1 MRALK
6 TIGKYFWRFMIVF
19 SFIVNI
25 ILVVVLLVLGLTIFD
40 IKKNIAQPLIQGLH
54 SSFVGLNDATID
66 WTIPVQDTISVDR
79 ANAQLETTIPINLAE
94 TVVTLTQPVP
104 LTVGANITAPGLTV
118 SGASVS
124 LTLPA
129 GTRLPVSLA
138 FDLPVQQD
146 VTVSLDV
153 PVDLKVR
160 AVIPL
165 DQTQIHDPVENLR
178 LLFEPLVRA
187 LGNLP
192 GDFSEVGT
200 FAGQI
205 LSGNAPNLLA
215 ETPYSQN
222 PWPGYSTTA
231 GTNYT
236 LGNAEIP
243 ADNVA
248 STTGIV
254 PIGGIPALD
263 EGIRPELYQNGST
276 PATLNQ
282 QTINNLI
289 GAGVNPAAFNGSYAD
304 TANSPSKQGSGQQPP
319 TTTDTTNPPITDT
332 GDTGQQPTGEIP
344 ATPIPGGGDLGIV
357 ATPGG

>member
-6 TIGKYFWRFMIVF
+6 AIGKYLWRFMIIF

-25 ILVVVLLVLGLTIFD
+25 ILVVVLIVLGLTIFD
-40 IKKNIAQPLIQGLH
+40 IKKNIAQPLIEGLH
-54 SSFVGLNDATID
+54 SSFVGLNNATID
-66 WTIPVQDTISVDR
+66 WTIPVKDTIHVDR
-79 ANAQLETTIPINLAE
+79 AVAQLDTTIPINVPE
-94 TVVTLTQPVP
+94 TVVILTQPVP
-104 LTVGANITAPGLTV
+104 LTVAANITAPGLTV
-118 SGASVS
+118 SNASVN

-138 FDLPVQQD
+138 FDLPVQQNA
-146 VTVSLDV
+146 TVSLDV

-165 DQTQIHDPVENLR
+165 DQTQIHDPVNNLR

-192 GDFSEVGT
+192 DNFGQVGP
-200 FAGQI
+200 FVSKI
-205 LSGNAPNLLA
+205 MSGNAPDLMA

-231 GTNYT
+231 GNNYD

-243 ADNVA
+243 TNNLTT
-248 STTGIV
+248 TTGIV
-254 PIGGIPALD
+254 PIGGIPLLD
-263 EGIRPELYQNGST
+263 SLIRPDLYKDGST
-276 PATLNQ
+276 PATVNAQIISKLQ
-282 QTINNLI
+282 SLGI
-289 GAGVNPAAFNGSYAD
+289 NPASFNGTYAE
-304 TANSPSKQGSGQQPP
+304 TANSPSKQGSGQVPP
-319 TTTDTTNPPITDT
+319 QTTNNTTTPTINQ
-332 GDTGQQPTGEIP
+332 GDPTP
-344 ATPIPGGGDLGIV
+344 APTAATGDLGIV

>member
-1 MRALK
+1 MRALR
-6 TIGKYFWRFMIVF
+6 TFGKFLWRFMIIF

-25 ILVVVLLVLGLTIFD
+25 ILVIVLLVLGATIFD
-40 IKKNIAQPLIQGLH
+40 IKKNIAQPLLQGLH
-54 SSFVGLNDATID
+54 SSFVGLNDSTID
-66 WTIPVQDTISVDR
+66 WTIPVKDVIHVDR
-79 ANAQLETTIPINLAE
+79 ATAQLDTNIPINVAE

-104 LTVGANITAPGLTV
+104 LTVGANIVAPGLTV
-118 SGASVS
+118 SNASVN

-146 VTVSLDV
+146 ATVSLAV

-165 DQTQIHDPVENLR
+165 SQTQLHDPVDNLR

-192 GDFSEVGT
+192 DDFSQVGP
-200 FAGQI
+200 FVSQI

-231 GTNYT
+231 GTNYD
-236 LGNAEIP
+236 LSGEQVP
-243 ADNVA
+243 ANNLP
-248 STTGIV
+248 TKTGIV
-254 PIGGIPALD
+254 TVGGIPLLD
-263 EGIRPELYQNGST
+263 QLLRPDLYQNGNT
-276 PATLNQ
+276 PESINA
-282 QTINNLI
+282 QTVTNLQN
-289 GAGVNPAAFNGSYAD
+289 AGVAPSTFNGTYAD
-304 TANSPSKQGSGQQPP
+304 TANSPVKQVSGLSP
-319 TTTDTTNPPITDT
+319 TPVTGGQVPVTNDN
-332 GDTGQQPTGEIP
+332 GGQTTGEIP
-344 ATPIPGGGDLGIV
+344 PTPVPGDLGIV

>member
-6 TIGKYFWRFMIVF
+6 SIGKFFWRFMIVF

-66 WTIPVQDTISVDR
+66 WTIPVQDTIHVDR
-79 ANAQLETTIPINLAE
+79 ANAQLETNIPINVGE
-94 TVVTLTQPVP
+94 TVVVLTQPVP

-118 SGASVS
+118 SNASVS

-165 DQTQIHDPVENLR
+165 NQTQIHDPVENLR

-192 GDFSEVGT
+192 DDFSQVGN

-205 LSGNAPNLLA
+205 LSGNLPNLLT

-243 ADNVA
+243 ANNLTT
-248 STTGIV
+248 STGIV
-254 PIGGIPALD
+254 AIGGIPALD

-276 PATLNQ
+276 PASINT

-289 GAGVNPAAFNGSYAD
+289 GMGLNPASFNGTYAD
-304 TANSPSKQGSGQQPP
+304 TANSPSKQGNGQAPVNPPP
-319 TTTDTTNPPITDT
+319 TNGET
-332 GDTGQQPTGEIP
+332 GQPTGENP
-344 ATPIPGGGDLGIV
+344 PPTPVPTGGDLGIV

>member
-6 TIGKYFWRFMIVF
+6 TLGKYFWRFMIVF
-19 SFIVNI
+19 SFLVNI

-40 IKKNIAQPLIQGLH
+40 IKKNIAQPLIEGLH

-66 WTIPVQDTISVDR
+66 WTIPVQDSIRVDR
-79 ANAQLETTIPINLAE
+79 ANAQLETNIPINLAE
-94 TVVTLTQPVP
+94 TVVVLTQPVP

-118 SGASVS
+118 SNASVS

-165 DQTQIHDPVENLR
+165 NQTQIHDPVENLR

-205 LSGNAPNLLA
+205 LSGNTPNLLA

-231 GTNYT
+231 GTNYA
-236 LGNAEIP
+236 LSNAEIP
-243 ADNVA
+243 ANNLTT
-248 STTGIV
+248 TTGIV

-276 PATLNQ
+276 PASLNA
-282 QTINNLI
+282 QTINNLL
-289 GAGVNPAAFNGSYAD
+289 GMGLSPTSFDGSYGD

-319 TTTDTTNPPITDT
+319 PTNTTNGET
-332 GDTGQQPTGEIP
+332 GQPTGEIP
-344 ATPIPGGGDLGIV
+344 PTAVPGGGDLGIV

>member
-1 MRALK
+1 MRVLK
-6 TIGKYFWRFMIVF
+6 AIGKYFWRFMIVF

-25 ILVVVLLVLGLTIFD
+25 ILVIVLLVLGLTIFD
-40 IKKNIAQPLIQGLH
+40 LKKNIAQPLLEGLH
-54 SSFVGLNDATID
+54 SSFVGLNNATID
-66 WTIPVQDTISVDR
+66 WTIPVQDTIHVDR
-79 ANAQLETTIPINLAE
+79 ANAQLETNIPINVNE
-94 TVVTLTQPVP
+94 TIVTLTQPVP
-104 LTVGANITAPGLTV
+104 LNVAANINLPGVGNL
-118 SGASVS
+118 SNASVS

-192 GDFSEVGT
+192 DNFSQVGP
-200 FAGQI
+200 FVSQI

-231 GTNYT
+231 GTNYP
-236 LGNAEIP
+236 LSNAEIP
-243 ADNVA
+243 PNNLTAK
-248 STTGIV
+248 TGIV
-254 PIGGIPALD
+254 PIGGIPLLD
-263 EGIRPELYQNGST
+263 SLIRPELYQNGNT
-276 PATLNQ
+276 PASMNA
-282 QTINNLI
+282 QTIANLQN
-289 GAGVNPAAFNGSYAD
+289 AGINPAAFNGTYAT
-304 TANSPSKQGSGQQPP
+304 TANSPSKQGAGQSPTAEVPP
-319 TTTDTTNPPITDT
+319 NNGQTP
-332 GDTGQQPTGEIP
+332 GDTAPTP
-344 ATPIPGGGDLGIV
+344 VPGGGDLGIV
-357 ATPGG
+357 ATPGS

>member
-1 MRALK
+1 MRVLK

-40 IKKNIAQPLIQGLH
+40 IKKNIAQPLIEGLH

-66 WTIPVQDTISVDR
+66 WTIPVQDTIHVDR
-79 ANAQLETTIPINLAE
+79 ANAQLETNIPINVGE
-94 TVVTLTQPVP
+94 TIVTLTQPVP
-104 LTVGANITAPGLTV
+104 LNVAANINLPGVGNL
-118 SGASVS
+118 SNASVS

-192 GDFSEVGT
+192 DDFGQVGP
-200 FAGQI
+200 FVGQI

-215 ETPYSQN
+215 DTPYSQN

-231 GTNYT
+231 GTNYP
-236 LGNAEIP
+236 LSNAEIP
-243 ADNVA
+243 ANNLT
-248 STTGIV
+248 STTGIL
-254 PIGGIPALD
+254 PIGGIPLLD
-263 EGIRPELYQNGST
+263 AGVRPDLYQDGNT
-276 PATLNQ
+276 PASLNA
-282 QTINNLI
+282 QTISNLLNE
-289 GAGVNPAAFNGSYAD
+289 GLNPASFDGSYAD
-304 TANSPSKQGSGQQPP
+304 TANSPSKQANGQSPLP
-319 TTTDTTNPPITDT
+319 TNTNPPPEN
-332 GDTGQQPTGEIP
+332 GQPTGEVP
-344 ATPIPGGGDLGIV
+344 PTAVPGGGDLGIV

>member
-6 TIGKYFWRFMIVF
+6 TLGKYLWRFMIIF

-25 ILVVVLLVLGLTIFD
+25 ILVIVLLVLGLTIFD
-40 IKKNIAQPLIQGLH
+40 IKKNIAQPLIEGLH
-54 SSFVGLNDATID
+54 SSFVGLNNATID
-66 WTIPVQDTISVDR
+66 WTIPVKDTIHVDR
-79 ANAQLETTIPINLAE
+79 ANAQLETSIPINVNE
-94 TVVTLTQPVP
+94 TIVTLTQPVP
-104 LTVGANITAPGLTV
+104 LNVAANINLPGVGNLNN
-118 SGASVS
+118 AAVS

-138 FDLPVQQD
+138 FDLPVKQD
-146 VTVSLDV
+146 VTVSLNV

-192 GDFSEVGT
+192 DNFGQVGP
-200 FAGQI
+200 FVSQI
-205 LSGNAPNLLA
+205 LSGNAPNLMT

-231 GTNYT
+231 GTNYD
-236 LGNAEIP
+236 LSNAQVP
-243 ADNVA
+243 ANNLP
-248 STTGIV
+248 TNTGIV
-254 PIGGIPALD
+254 PIGGIPLLD
-263 EGIRPELYQNGST
+263 SLLRPDLYQNGNT
-276 PATLNQ
+276 PTSVNQ
-282 QTINNLI
+282 QTITNLQN
-289 GAGVNPAAFNGSYAD
+289 AGLAPSSFNGAYAE
-304 TANSPSKQGSGQQPP
+304 TANSPSKQASGQSPQPINNTGTQPDNSQPGQTPDP
-319 TTTDTTNPPITDT
+319 TPVP
-332 GDTGQQPTGEIP
+332 
-344 ATPIPGGGDLGIV
+344 GGDLGIV

>member
-1 MRALK
+1 MRVLK
-6 TIGKYFWRFMIVF
+6 AFGKYFWRFMIIF

-25 ILVVVLLVLGLTIFD
+25 ILVIVLLVLGLTIFD
-40 IKKNIAQPLIQGLH
+40 LKKNIAQPLLEGLH
-54 SSFVGLNDATID
+54 SSFVGLNNATID
-66 WTIPVQDTISVDR
+66 WTIPVHDNIHVDR
-79 ANAQLETTIPINLAE
+79 ANAQLETNIPINVNE

-104 LTVGANITAPGLTV
+104 LNVAANINLPGVGNL
-118 SGASVS
+118 SNAAVS

-129 GTRLPVSLA
+129 GTRLPVSLG

-192 GDFSEVGT
+192 DNFGQVGP
-200 FAGQI
+200 FVSQI
-205 LSGNAPNLLA
+205 LSGNAPHLLA

-243 ADNVA
+243 ANNV
-248 STTGIV
+248 SSKTGIV
-254 PIGGIPALD
+254 AIGGIPLLD
-263 EGIRPELYQNGST
+263 SLIRPELYQNGS
-276 PATLNQ
+276 
-282 QTINNLI
+282 
-289 GAGVNPAAFNGSYAD
+289 NPAAINAQTIANLQATGINPSAYNGSYAQ
-304 TANSPSKQGSGQQPP
+304 TANSPSKQGAGLA
-319 TTTDTTNPPITDT
+319 
-332 GDTGQQPTGEIP
+332 PTGTNNGQAP
-344 ATPIPGGGDLGIV
+344 SNNGQTPVDSAPTPVPGGGDLGIV
-357 ATPGG
+357 ATPGS

>member
-6 TIGKYFWRFMIVF
+6 TIGRYFWRFMIIF

-40 IKKNIAQPLIQGLH
+40 IKKNIAQPLLEGLH

-66 WTIPVQDTISVDR
+66 WTIPVQDLIHVDR
-79 ANAQLETTIPINLAE
+79 ANAQLETSIPINVGE
-94 TVVTLTQPVP
+94 TVVVLTQPVP
-104 LTVGANITAPGLTV
+104 LTVGANITAPGLSV
-118 SGASVS
+118 SNASVN

-165 DQTQIHDPVENLR
+165 NQTQIHDPVENLR
-178 LLFEPLVRA
+178 LLFEPIVRA

-192 GDFSEVGT
+192 GDFGQVGP
-200 FAGQI
+200 FVSQV
-205 LSGNAPNLLA
+205 LSGNPPNLLA
-215 ETPYSQN
+215 ETPYSQK

-231 GTNYT
+231 GTNYA
-236 LGNAEIP
+236 LSNAEIP
-243 ADNVA
+243 AGNLT
-248 STTGIV
+248 SSTGIV

-263 EGIRPELYQNGST
+263 AGIRPDLYQNGST
-276 PATLNQ
+276 PASLNA
-282 QTINNLI
+282 QTIANLLSM
-289 GAGVNPAAFNGSYAD
+289 GLNPAAFDGSYAD
-304 TANSPSKQGSGQQPP
+304 TANSPSKQANGQAPVAAPDANGGQGGQPSGEQP
-319 TTTDTTNPPITDT
+319 
-332 GDTGQQPTGEIP
+332 P
-344 ATPIPGGGDLGIV
+344 ATPVPDDLGIV